1 MPVDAQTLFLI
12 QQRIREVYQ
21 VWEAGGYSVI
31 FLCGSVLEAV
41 LTVAIQKDPELFKGV
56 SLKDQKGCDL
66 PTKGWRFVNMID
78 AAYEVGLLTPELY
91 RYSARLREFRNCIH
105 ISEQVESSRIKLR
118 L

>member
-1 MPVDAQTLFLI
+1 
-12 QQRIREVYQ
+12 
-21 VWEAGGYSVI
+21 
-31 FLCGSVLEAV
+31 
-41 LTVAIQKDPELFKGV
+41 
-56 SLKDQKGCDL
+56 
-66 PTKGWRFVNMID
+66 MID